1 MICGCGK
8 EMIMGGS
15 HDYDESDDW
24 LIVNNYSC
32 PDCRTLVLEYIPQDP
47 EEEDE

>member
-15 HDYDESDDW
+15 HDYEESDDW

-32 PDCRTLVLEYIPQDP
+32 SDCGTLVLEYIPKDQ
-47 EEEDE
+47 EEDE

>member
-8 EMIMGGS
+8 EMIKGGS
-15 HDYDESDDW
+15 HEYEESDDW

-32 PDCRTLVLEYIPQDP
+32 PDCETLVLEYIPQ
-47 EEEDE
+47 ESEEDYE